1 MRVAIITESFP
12 PRRAA
17 DTDSVLHLIGR
28 LRGDDHEVLVIA
40 PDNPRGQ
47 GRAERVHDGIRVHR
61 VPVLRGRDGALHG
74 LPRPRLLGV
83 LRGFR
88 PDVVHLAAPG
98 LLGYGGLRAARRL
111 GVPTVAVCRS
121 GASGSRAGRAWLR
134 HLHGRAD
141 RTLAPSAPALERL
154 AAHKVP
160 RVYFWPPERP
170 TGYAELLDHYRA
182 VAGGP
187 TR

>member
-12 PRRAA
+12 PQR
-17 DTDSVLHLIGR
+17 DPVSDSVLQLIDR
-28 LRGDDHEVLVIA
+28 LRDDDHEVLVVA

-47 GRAERVHDGIRVHR
+47 RRADRVHDGIRVHR

-88 PDVVHLAAPG
+88 PHVVHVASPG
-98 LLGYGGLRAARRL
+98 LLGYGGLRVARRL
-111 GVPTVAVCRS
+111 GVPTVAVCQP
-121 GASGSRAGRAWLR
+121 GPAGSHPGRVWLR
-134 HLHGRAD
+134 HLHGCAD
-141 RTLAPSAPALERL
+141 RTLAPSAPALECL
-154 AAHKVP
+154 AAGGVP
-160 RVYFWPPERP
+160 RVYFWPPNRP
-170 TGYAELLDHYRA
+170 TVYAELIDHYRA
-182 VAGGP
+182 VAAGP